1 MKIFGKVVA
10 YQAACAILL
19 GTAAPLCSVSARS
32 DSSEKEEVIYVMCD
46 AGGSVNEVYAV
57 NIFGEGNITDY
68 GKYTSPKLLNAEG
81 KVNQKGDKI
90 TFRSDVPKAYMQG
103 TLENAEIPWLISIKY
118 FLDGKEISPD
128 EIGGKSGDLE
138 IKFSTKENKECKGN
152 FFKSYALQASFS
164 LDTKFCTDIT
174 ASGATAAN
182 AGSKKQLSYTILPGK
197 ETDYSIKA
205 KVVNFEMPSVSING
219 VKINMDLDIDKSKV
233 TNETKKLTDSVKQL
247 DDGASELSDGAKKL
261 KDGGKS
267 VKTGTTSLSD
277 GAQKLSDSLK
287 QLDEGISSVQ
297 SGLNTLDSQ
306 SGELNNGSLA
316 VKNALETIRA
326 SLGEV
331 SADTEKLTQLTSSSG
346 AIMSSISIMNDSV
359 HKLSA
364 ATSFDHYKLS
374 MKIEGLDVDAVIASN
389 DQTAELLK
397 QKIAQLKTEKEAAA
411 AAGMDTSVYDQQTE
425 LMTQLLQS
433 TEANK
438 AVINSAQQYYD
449 SVAANIAELDGAMAK
464 LTENYVQFNEG
475 IKTFVNSISSMLVD
489 LSRLSEGINTLAD
502 SYSDLD
508 SGINQY
514 TSGVSQINAGFGTIK
529 SGVSAL
535 AQGSRTLC
543 EGAGSLDDG
552 VSQLYSGI
560 SDLCDGTDQLSKGT
574 GEFRKETDGID
585 DEIFDKIDD
594 LLSEMTGS
602 DTETE
607 SFVSEKN
614 ENVTSVQFV
623 IKTDAVELPK
633 DEPVKN
639 EKKEKTSFWQK
650 IIKLFKKS

>member
-1 MKIFGKVVA
+1 MKLSGKVLS
-10 YQAACAILL
+10 YSTACALL
-19 GTAAPLCSVSARS
+19 LTTAAPLCSVSARA

-46 AGGSVNEVYAV
+46 AGGSINEVYAV

-68 GKYTSPKLLNAEG
+68 GKYTDPKLLNTEG
-81 KVNQKGDKI
+81 KVTQKGDKI
-90 TFRSDVPKAYMQG
+90 TFRSDADKTYMQG
-103 TLENAEIPWLISIKY
+103 TLENAEIPWIISIKY

-128 EIGGKSGDLE
+128 KIGGKSGDLE
-138 IKFSTKENKECKGN
+138 IKFSTKENKACKGN

-219 VKINMDLDIDKSKV
+219 VKINMNLDIDKSKV
-233 TNETKKLTDSVKQL
+233 TNETKKLTDNVKKL

-261 KDGGKS
+261 KDGGQS

-277 GAQKLSDSLK
+277 GAVKLSDSLK
-287 QLDEGISSVQ
+287 QLEEGINSVQ
-297 SGLNTLDSQ
+297 SGLNALDSQ
-306 SGELNNGSLA
+306 SSGLNGGSAA
-316 VKNALETIRA
+316 VKEALGTIRT
-326 SLGEV
+326 SLGAV
-331 SADTEKLTQLTSSSG
+331 SADTEQLTQLTSSSG
-346 AIMSSISIMNDSV
+346 AIMSAISLMNDSV

-364 ATSFDHYKLS
+364 ASSFEHYKLS
-374 MKIEGLDVDAVIASN
+374 MKINGLDVDAVISSN
-389 DQTAELLK
+389 DQTSVLLE
-397 QKIAQLKTEKEAAA
+397 QKIAQLKTEMESAAA
-411 AAGMDTSVYDQQTE
+411 SGADTASYAQQIE
-425 LMTQLLQS
+425 LFTQLLKS
-433 TEANK
+433 NEANK
-438 AVINSAQQYYD
+438 AVISSAQQYYD
-449 SVAANIAELDGAMAK
+449 TISGNLAELDASMNK
-464 LTENYVQFNEG
+464 LSENYAQFNEA
-475 IKTFVNSISSMLVD
+475 IKQFVNSLSSMLAD
-489 LSRLSEGINTLAD
+489 LSKLSEGINRLAD
-502 SYSDLD
+502 SYSELD

-535 AQGSRTLC
+535 AGGSRTLC
-543 EGAGSLDDG
+543 EGAGTLDDG

-560 SDLCDGTDQLSKGT
+560 SELCDGTDLLSKGT
-574 GEFRKETDGID
+574 GEFRKEADGID

-602 DTETE
+602 NEETE

-623 IKTDAVELPK
+623 IKTDAVEIPK
-633 DEPVKN
+633 EEHKKE
-639 EKKEKTSFWQK
+639 EKKEKLSFWQK
-650 IIKLFKKS
+650 IIRLFKKS

>member
-1 MKIFGKVVA
+1 MKVLGKVLS
-10 YQAACAILL
+10 YSTACAVLL
-19 GTAAPLCSVSARS
+19 GTAAPLYSVSARA

-46 AGGSVNEVYAV
+46 AGGSINEVYAV

-68 GKYTSPKLLNAEG
+68 GKYTDPKLLNMEG
-81 KVNQKGDKI
+81 KVTQKGDKI

-103 TLENAEIPWLISIKY
+103 TLESAEIPWLISIKY
-118 FLDGKEISPD
+118 FLDGEEISPD
-128 EIGGKSGDLE
+128 KIGGKSGDLE

-174 ASGATAAN
+174 APGATAAN

-233 TNETKKLTDSVKQL
+233 TDETKKLTDSVKQL

-267 VKTGTTSLSD
+267 VKTGTSSLSE

-287 QLDEGISSVQ
+287 QLEEGINTVQ
-297 SGLNTLDSQ
+297 AGLNSLDAQ
-306 SGELNNGSLA
+306 SSALNNGSA
-316 VKNALETIRA
+316 SVKEALGTIRA
-326 SLGEV
+326 ALGGV
-331 SADTEKLTQLTSSSG
+331 SADTEKLTQLSSSSG
-346 AIMSSISIMNDSV
+346 AIMSALSLMNDSV

-364 ATSFDHYKLS
+364 AASFDQYKLN
-374 MKIEGLDVDAVIASN
+374 MKIQGFDVDAVISAN
-389 DQTAELLK
+389 DQTSILLE
-397 QKIAQLKTEKEAAA
+397 QEIAKLTSEMEAAA
-411 AAGMDTSVYDQQTE
+411 AAGTDTAAYKQQIE
-425 LMTQLLQS
+425 LMTQLLKS
-433 TEANK
+433 NEANK
-438 AVINSAQQYYD
+438 AVISSAQQYYD
-449 SVAANIAELDGAMAK
+449 TISGNLGELDASMNK
-464 LTENYVQFNEG
+464 LSESYMQFNEG
-475 IKTFVNSISSMLVD
+475 IKQFVNSISTMLVD
-489 LSRLSEGINTLAD
+489 LSQLTEGINRLAD

-535 AQGSRTLC
+535 AEGSRTLC
-543 EGAGSLDDG
+543 NGAGSLDDG

-560 SDLCDGTDQLSKGT
+560 SDLCDGTDLLSKGT

-602 DTETE
+602 DSETE

-623 IKTDAVELPK
+623 IKTDAVEIPK
-633 DEPVKN
+633 DEPVKE
-639 EKKEKTSFWQK
+639 EKKEKISFWQK
-650 IIKLFKKS
+650 IVRLFKKS